1 MQPAHER
8 SPITKNKP
16 ENTSRGGPAR
26 GKVAA
31 AAATT
36 GGGNA
41 PEHDEQMNGGGGE
54 RVTGN
59 ISGAGDWRGM
69 GAHACSCSARA
80 RPCWVRSSGVRGAPP
95 AGNMSSVAM
104 AYDEYFVQQAGGGG
118 DAHLQRCC
126 HHTMAIWGGAWTQ
139 RSLRC
144 RFWA

>member
-1 MQPAHER
+1 
-8 SPITKNKP
+8 
-16 ENTSRGGPAR
+16 
-26 GKVAA
+26 
-31 AAATT
+31 
-36 GGGNA
+36 
-41 PEHDEQMNGGGGE
+41 MNGGGGE
-54 RVTGN
+54 RATGN

-126 HHTMAIWGGAWTQ
+126 HHTMAIWGGRMDSTQ
-139 RSLRC
+139 PSLPILGVRRGPRGVRQHDVGGGREALTQH
-144 RFWA
+144 RFSREGK

>member
-1 MQPAHER
+1 M
-8 SPITKNKP
+8 
-16 ENTSRGGPAR
+16 
-26 GKVAA
+26 
-31 AAATT
+31 
-36 GGGNA
+36 

-54 RVTGN
+54 RAAGN
-59 ISGAGDWRGM
+59 ISGAGDWHGM

-80 RPCWVRSSGVRGAPP
+80 GLAGCAPLVCEGWPP

-126 HHTMAIWGGAWTQ
+126 HHAMAIWGGAWTQ